1 VHLDELLFAIVLV
14 LAVVA
19 VSVSIFKRLGL
30 GAILGYIVAGLIVG
44 PSGFMVT
51 DKVDELLHVTEIG
64 VVLLLFIIGL
74 EMQPGKLWSMRR
86 AVFGLGSAQVLVT
99 AAAIAAIMLAV
110 VPAMSWETAIIIG
123 FGFALSSTAFV
134 MQMLGERNELQTR
147 HGEASFSI
155 LLLQDIAIV
164 PLLALVP
171 FLAGTGSGGGEGHS
185 TLLKVVMTLGS
196 VAVVLGIGR
205 YGVPLALDRSSRA
218 GNSEAFMVIAML
230 AALGAA
236 WVMEVVGL
244 SMALGAFLMG
254 MMISDSEHRHQV
266 ETAVK
271 PFQGTLI
278 ALFFIAVGMSIN
290 LGVLF
295 ENVTTVLGLTVSII
309 LIKMA
314 ILFLLA
320 LGFGL
325 ERPAAVRVATIL
337 PQCGE
342 FGFVLFGAAKVTGMI
357 DELPFTIALLTIS
370 VSMALTPLIV
380 GAGNK
385 LASRLES
392 GS

>member
-1 VHLDELLFAIVLV
+1 
-14 LAVVA
+14 
-19 VSVSIFKRLGL
+19 
-30 GAILGYIVAGLIVG
+30 
-44 PSGFMVT
+44 
-51 DKVDELLHVTEIG
+51 
-64 VVLLLFIIGL
+64 
-74 EMQPGKLWSMRR
+74 
-86 AVFGLGSAQVLVT
+86 
-99 AAAIAAIMLAV
+99 
-110 VPAMSWETAIIIG
+110 
-123 FGFALSSTAFV
+123 
-134 MQMLGERNELQTR
+134 
-147 HGEASFSI
+147 
-155 LLLQDIAIV
+155 
-164 PLLALVP
+164 
-171 FLAGTGSGGGEGHS
+171 
-185 TLLKVVMTLGS
+185 
-196 VAVVLGIGR
+196 
-205 YGVPLALDRSSRA
+205 
-218 GNSEAFMVIAML
+218 MVIAML